1 MSNVQGSKLKYWKT
15 IFSPS
20 DGAENIMD
28 ILDCD
33 PSPTEFIVINVFF
46 FEMLT
51 SMVPYLTRSFFFKKG
66 ESGDMNFKKML
77 AYVPLPSE
85 VIVSPQLRT
94 CHPLGSISLVIIFV
108 LIT

>member
-33 PSPTEFIVINVFF
+33 PSPTEFI
-46 FEMLT
+46 
-51 SMVPYLTRSFFFKKG
+51 
-66 ESGDMNFKKML
+66 
-77 AYVPLPSE
+77 
-85 VIVSPQLRT
+85 
-94 CHPLGSISLVIIFV
+94 
-108 LIT
+108 